1 METIISLSR
10 SRDDGAVVF
19 DLVLDGRGATWHR
32 HDFDNDG
39 HYRAVAPS
47 SPREARNELGP
58 DASAAVVVELR
69 TAADELGALGGRLRS
84 DAARAAGDGDAIR
97 AYRAADRADRLEAA
111 RRSLLDEIV
120 RACDETWDAAV
131 AGVDRARRDDPDALP
146 GAIREVEL
154 LWSARRAVRRLI
166 GRDDR
171 R

>member
-1 METIISLSR
+1 METILSLSR
-10 SRDDGAVVF
+10 SRDDGGVVF
-19 DLVLDGRGATWHR
+19 DLVLDGLGAAWHR
-32 HDFDNDG
+32 HDFAGDG
-39 HYRAVAPS
+39 TYRAVAPS
-47 SPREARNELGP
+47 SPREARDVLGP

-69 TAADELGALGGRLRS
+69 TAADELGAIGGRLRL

-97 AYRAADRADRLEAA
+97 AYRAADRADRLDAA

-131 AGVDRARRDDPDALP
+131 AGVNRARRDDPDALP

-166 GRDDR
+166 GRDEAR
-171 R
+171 